1 MKKLLPFVIAAL
13 MIPSVALA
21 KGKPPT
27 AGPHGN
33 HGKAN
38 VMYVLKGM
46 VYAYVAP
53 TADRPGSITID
64 VRSSNRH
71 GKLLDG
77 QVGILITLGPNTKM
91 ELRNGVTASTIAAG
105 QPGDRGMVT
114 VRAPR
119 LALKS
124 AALSDV
130 EAALQNHAAHML
142 SDWGPAPS

>member
-27 AGPHGN
+27 AGTHTN

-46 VYAYVAP
+46 VYAHVPA
-53 TADRPGSITID
+53 TTSTPGSITID
-64 VRSSNRH
+64 VKSSNRH
-71 GKLLDG
+71 GKLLSG
-77 QVGILITLGPNTKM
+77 QTGVMITVGPNTKI
-91 ELRNGVTASTIAAG
+91 ELRNGVTAGTIAAG
-105 QPGDRGMVT
+105 QPGDLGMVK

-119 LALKS
+119 LAFKS
-124 AALSDV
+124 ATLADV
-130 EAALQNHAAHML
+130 ETALQNHAAHML
-142 SDWGPAPS
+142 TDRGPAS